1 MDKEIKFSF
10 LKLFNTLKGIY
21 RPVKEYNDQYLEN
34 EADEKTKLKYER
46 FFKWCDENGI
56 EHPKVKYPVMFGSG
70 KNSYPGMMAT
80 ETIGANETIIKVPAK
95 MVLTS
100 KTAFYSEIN

>member
-1 MDKEIKFSF
+1 
-10 LKLFNTLKGIY
+10 
-21 RPVKEYNDQYLEN
+21 
-34 EADEKTKLKYER
+34 
-46 FFKWCDENGI
+46 
-56 EHPKVKYPVMFGSG
+56 MFGSG

-100 KTAFYSEIN
+100 KTAFYSEINQIFYENPEIFGKHVEEGLDNVLNSFILYELSKGDKSFWYPMFEIWPRDTDLLFNWDQEDLEWL